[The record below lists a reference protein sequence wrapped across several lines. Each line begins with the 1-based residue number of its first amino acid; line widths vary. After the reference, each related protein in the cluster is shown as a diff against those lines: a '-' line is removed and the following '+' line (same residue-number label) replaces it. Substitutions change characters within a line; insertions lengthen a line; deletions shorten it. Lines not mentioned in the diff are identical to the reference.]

1 MNTPTT
7 VTTIANEALDQLQC
21 AREYMRWFD
30 SLSYAISD
38 SLSYAISDSLKK
50 GHDHHA
56 AQLASIA
63 QYLAGDYHN
72 TLDCEVE
79 SLNEKLE
86 ALELRN

>member
-7 VTTIANEALDQLQC
+7 VTTIANDAIDQLQC

-38 SLSYAISDSLKK
+38 SLKK
-50 GHDHHA
+50 GQEHHA
-56 AQLASIA
+56 VQLAGIA

-72 TLDCEVE
+72 MLDCDVE
-79 SLNEKLE
+79 SLNSQLDK
-86 ALELRN
+86 LELRN

>member
-7 VTTIANEALDQLQC
+7 VTTIANEAIDQLQV

-30 SLSYAISD
+30 SLSYAISG
-38 SLSYAISDSLKK
+38 SIEK

-56 AQLASIA
+56 AQLASVA

-72 TLDCEVE
+72 ILDCEVE

>member
-21 AREYMRWFD
+21 AREYMRWF
-30 SLSYAISD
+30 D